1 MKSLFALL
9 LTLTAAVAL
18 PASEIKDLLAPAA
31 SGRGTVYFRVA
42 LEKRN
47 GIDMREYVM
56 LKDMITEL
64 EKRGASVR
72 PERKD
77 TNVSYWIFFKNGDLA
92 TCDVVNMADKT
103 HQSYQQLQEYFADAP
118 HDGGKWS
125 ISGEDLVIGQRI
137 YSVRTL
143 PADDKV
149 TGGKKGEVEIAVL
162 YGKDK
167 VYYYFGTII
176 RE

>member
-1 MKSLFALL
+1 
-9 LTLTAAVAL
+9 
-18 PASEIKDLLAPAA
+18 
-31 SGRGTVYFRVA
+31 
-42 LEKRN
+42 
-47 GIDMREYVM
+47 
-56 LKDMITEL
+56 
-64 EKRGASVR
+64 
-72 PERKD
+72 
-77 TNVSYWIFFKNGDLA
+77 
-92 TCDVVNMADKT
+92 
-103 HQSYQQLQEYFADAP
+103 
-118 HDGGKWS
+118 
-125 ISGEDLVIGQRI
+125 LVIGQRI